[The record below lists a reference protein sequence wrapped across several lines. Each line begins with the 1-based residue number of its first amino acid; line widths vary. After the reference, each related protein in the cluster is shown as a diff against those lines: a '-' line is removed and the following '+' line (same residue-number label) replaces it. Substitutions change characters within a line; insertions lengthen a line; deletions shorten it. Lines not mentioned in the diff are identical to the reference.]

1 MRSRLTDR
9 ETDTYL
15 TMFKMCE
22 SLGLSLDE
30 LGVPKEDYPK
40 VIDAFKSIIIKRGV
54 IKGDRNKANQL
65 MTRRF

>member
-1 MRSRLTDR
+1 
-9 ETDTYL
+9 
-15 TMFKMCE
+15 MFKMCE

>member
-9 ETDTYL
+9 EIDTYL

-22 SLGLSLDE
+22 TLGLSLDD
-30 LGVPKEDYPK
+30 LGVPKEDQPK

-54 IKGDRNKANQL
+54 IRENRNKANQL
-65 MTRRF
+65 MARRF